1 MSRMKSRRLERE
13 EAGAILV
20 YVALIIPVLFAAA
33 AISVDVARWYV
44 EVQRVQRAA
53 DAAALAAAPFVPGP
67 IAVGS
72 RAYNEAEALIEAN
85 GFSAADNNMAP
96 SKDSFRGPRR
106 SESRLNLRCRMGSGG
121 CSVSPQP

>member
-1 MSRMKSRRLERE
+1 MSRMKARRLGRE

-20 YVALIIPVLFAAA
+20 YVALIIPVLLAAA

-67 IAVGS
+67 IAEGS
-72 RAYNEAEALIEAN
+72 RAFEAAEALVAAN
-85 GFSAADNNMAP
+85 GFDAVDNAMAL
-96 SKDSFRGPRR
+96 DNQNLGPMQIRVTLE
-106 SESRLNLRCRMGSGG
+106 SEVPNGFGG
-121 CSVSPQP
+121 LLGVPQP